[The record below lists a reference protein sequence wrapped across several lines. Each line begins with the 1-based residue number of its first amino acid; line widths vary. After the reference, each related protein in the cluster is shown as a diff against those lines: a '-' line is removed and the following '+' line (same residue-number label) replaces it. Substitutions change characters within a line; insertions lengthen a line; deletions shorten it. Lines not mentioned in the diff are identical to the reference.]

1 MAEDILEGDKL
12 MVIVLLRPGW
22 QEDYYGSP
30 PVHDVATLG
39 RISSHERLPDG
50 RFNVVLQGVE
60 RVRLHPA
67 EGDERRAGKL
77 YRVREISSAP
87 ESRLPEGVSTAELSQ
102 RLRALYRELE
112 ERSGKAEGTMPGDEL
127 GFDALVNRISSLV
140 DVPPAA
146 KQRLLEQDDLLAR
159 AVALEGHVQQA
170 LGFWRTLA
178 RFRTLRPKD
187 PSHN

>member
-1 MAEDILEGDKL
+1 MAEDVLEGDAL

-30 PVHDVATLG
+30 PVHEIATLG
-39 RISSHERLPDG
+39 KVSSHKRLPDG
-50 RFNVVLQGVE
+50 RFNIILEGLE

-67 EGDERRAGKL
+67 EGDERRAGRL

-87 ESRLPEGVSTAELSQ
+87 ENRVPAGVSTAELSL
-102 RLRALYRELE
+102 RLRSLFRELE
-112 ERSGKAEGTMPGDEL
+112 ESTGKAQGTVPGDEL

-140 DVPPAA
+140 DVPPAV

-159 AVALEGHVQQA
+159 AAALEGHVQEA

-178 RFRTLRPKD
+178 RFRTLQPKD